1 MRPLA
6 CLLLL
11 ASTGAESWKSW
22 LARGAAGGFQNF
34 VHATAEIDDART
46 SAHALRIDGKVLSV
60 KELEFALLGARLA
73 FLAYARSRWEVE
85 AGLKDA
91 RMELVCFAPQ
101 RAQARVGVPQWYLA
115 RSGEALYLV
124 FRGTSSVF
132 DVLHD
137 LMAMPE
143 DGTEDDR
150 FHAGFLHTVQDVAA
164 PVCDALAA
172 ELRRGR
178 GGGEGGEGGEGG
190 GGGGGEAGEAG
201 GGGAYERLYL
211 VGHSLGGALALT
223 LLGADLLPG
232 APIVPIMDL
241 LPGVPIVPIVDLLPG
256 APTEA
261 EAER

>member
-46 SAHALRIDGKVLSV
+46 SAHSLRIDGKVLSV

-91 RMELVCFAPQ
+91 RMELYAGRWRLRAGGSAAVVPGAQ
-101 RAQARVGVPQWYLA
+101 RRGALPGVS
-115 RSGEALYLV
+115 R
-124 FRGTSSVF
+124 SSVF
-132 DVLHD
+132 DVLD

-150 FHAGFLHTVQDVAA
+150 FADFLHAVLQAVAA
-164 PVCDALAA
+164 PVAA
-172 ELRRGR
+172 TRSPRVARAAAAAKTARAATAAARTARAAVAARTRAVPRGPQ
-178 GGGEGGEGGEGG
+178 
-190 GGGGGEAGEAG
+190 
-201 GGGAYERLYL
+201 
-211 VGHSLGGALALT
+211 
-223 LLGADLLPG
+223 PG
-232 APIVPIMDL
+232 ARSAHAARRRPAA
-241 LPGVPIVPIVDLLPG
+241 G
-256 APTEA
+256 
-261 EAER
+261 